1 MLGGCTTGD
10 AKMTKGYNLPARYVI
25 HTVGPVWHGA
35 FCHHMASYLKVDVD
49 GSAYPCCLG
58 PADLRLGNIL
68 HQSFDE
74 VWNGERARSLRRSFF
89 TKDLLPPCRTCYARP
104 DSGTKILVELPVP
117 RS

>member
-1 MLGGCTTGD
+1 MLPNDYSPAAPSPECD
-10 AKMTKGYNLPARYVI
+10 PAELPEIVDTFHNTLKEEYP
-25 HTVGPVWHGA
+25 T

-104 DSGTKILVELPVP
+104 DSGTPI
-117 RS
+117 